1 MGPRTWVGGWVT
13 GRKDEVLASE
23 SEFVVMWTLSAED
36 PVTILT
42 NLLGFN

>member
-1 MGPRTWVGGWVT
+1 MGPRTWVGGSVT

-23 SEFVVMWTLSAED
+23 SEFVVMWTLSAEG

-42 NLLGFN
+42 NFAWF